1 MKEKTVVQG
10 YTIIERQR
18 AGDTMVVVGHN
29 PKAPDPYVTWKAY
42 KHSGFASFEM
52 GHYFSTLK
60 GAMVDYYKRLA
71 EVWEFFT
78 PDRPQ
83 QPKKPTPPKRG
94 GPER

>member
-78 PDRPQ
+78 PDRPKE
-83 QPKKPTPPKRG
+83 PRKSTPPKRG

>member
-1 MKEKTVVQG
+1 MKQKTIVQG
-10 YTIIERQR
+10 YTIIERKR
-18 AGDTMVVVGHN
+18 VGETMVVVGHN
-29 PKAPDPYVTWKAY
+29 PEAADPYATWKAY
-42 KHSGFASFEM
+42 KHSGFTSFEM

-83 QPKKPTPPKRG
+83 QPKKPEKPKRG